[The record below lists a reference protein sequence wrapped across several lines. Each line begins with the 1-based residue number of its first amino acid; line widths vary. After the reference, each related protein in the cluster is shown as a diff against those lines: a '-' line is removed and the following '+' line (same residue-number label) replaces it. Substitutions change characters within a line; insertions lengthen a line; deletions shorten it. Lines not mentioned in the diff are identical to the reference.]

1 MSNVIRHSTKI
12 EPKRT
17 KIKSYTQ
24 LRNTYGVDTK
34 NTATANLTQGDEWI
48 NDYHKKLLAKA
59 DWPFLHRLRTAT
71 TLASTA
77 FVALPYDVDL
87 VESVFVTVGTTIYN
101 PIPAPSRKFWDEL
114 HETTQTSDTPEYWF
128 VYNGQIGLWPTPTT
142 AGSTISINGKIRA
155 TDLNIADVT
164 NITITTLANA
174 GTALTVSGSLTA
186 QMGGFW
192 IRPTFTTTAN
202 TGDGRWYELS
212 SVTSATA
219 ATLVRPYGGTSI
231 TAGTAACTI
240 AQMPLLPEAF
250 QDLPEIYAA
259 YRYWSKEDDDRAESF
274 KSLLIEGQRELSS
287 AYSINDLSMILSDGD
302 DDTNIINPNLTVSL

>member
-1 MSNVIRHSTKI
+1 L
-12 EPKRT
+12 
-17 KIKSYTQ
+17 KSYTQ

-48 NDYHKKLLAKA
+48 NDYHKKLLARA

-71 TLASTA
+71 TLASTS

-87 VESVFVTVGTTIYN
+87 VESVFVTVGTTRYN

-114 HETTQTSDTPEYWF
+114 HESTQTSDTPSYWF
-128 VYNGQIGLWPTPTT
+128 VYNSQIGLWPTPTT
-142 AGSTISINGKIRA
+142 AGSTISLNAKIRPV
-155 TDLNIADVT
+155 DLNIADVT
-164 NITITTLANA
+164 TTTITTLANG
-174 GTALTVSGSLTA
+174 GTALTVNAGLTV

-192 IRPTFTTTAN
+192 IRPTFSTTAN

-212 SVTSATA
+212 SVTNTTT
-219 ATLVRPYGGTSI
+219 ATLARPYGGTSI
-231 TAGTAACTI
+231 AAGTAACTI

-250 QDLPEIYAA
+250 QDLPEIYAS

-274 KSLLIEGQRELSS
+274 RTLLIAGQSELAN
-287 AYSINDLSMILSDGD
+287 AYGVNDLSMILDTGD
-302 DDTNIINPNLTVSL
+302 DAEIINPNLTISL